1 MNILIGVSNIKII
14 VQYRVVSKEGNIN
27 GDILWL
33 IIVVHLKVKPESI
46 KALDQITCIVV
57 LVCNFLH
64 PSKIF

>member
-1 MNILIGVSNIKII
+1 MIIPLQYTEIITKSNIN
-14 VQYRVVSKEGNIN
+14 SKL
-27 GDILWL
+27 LWL
-33 IIVVHLKVKPESI
+33 IIVVHLKGKPESI